1 MAGRGR
7 KSGYNLRSSSQTD
20 LRAFGITLEKKQ
32 EMSENKKSDK
42 GNLSDG
48 EIFSDDE
55 INELDNTL
63 IEVDAEIHQEKT
75 EVGENSMA
83 DERKETEKD
92 GEDEAQSQDNSGSST
107 PPKSRSE
114 NNELKDGAKKQELNV
129 ASGLS
134 EITEQ
139 LTRTLL
145 EKISEENR
153 RKENEWE
160 LMLSATLND
169 INDSNRTG
177 VKLLLQ
183 KMNQLEKCDREKRS
197 QSCNN
202 CKLAR
207 EKEEKIKK
215 EAGEEKKKWEKEKET
230 LVERYLKAES
240 RVRELESAKY
250 SARRVDTGRRA
261 SLIHNTQYRN
271 EDYVMDEYTQ
281 YMLDDARARSD
292 QKRSVSWSRATT
304 RTTNDYEERKK
315 RERAR
320 SGQDGDKQP
329 RPLTEKEIEE
339 EMKKREKKRLFL
351 VIKHNCKTNTEA
363 INIIKEKIGYQ
374 VNGNSVKKST
384 EGMLTLKMNSLAEK
398 QKLMSE
404 RVKLRGTDV
413 YLDDELTEREIE
425 VAKWLREIEK
435 EQREKNVM
443 VKKGYM
449 KICIDYTWKYWD
461 ERRGLDDEKN
471 SRD

>member
-7 KSGYNLRSSSQTD
+7 KSGYNLRSNSQTD

-315 RERAR
+315 KRKSKER
-320 SGQDGDKQP
+320 S
-329 RPLTEKEIEE
+329 
-339 EMKKREKKRLFL
+339 
-351 VIKHNCKTNTEA
+351 
-363 INIIKEKIGYQ
+363 
-374 VNGNSVKKST
+374 
-384 EGMLTLKMNSLAEK
+384 
-398 QKLMSE
+398 
-404 RVKLRGTDV
+404 
-413 YLDDELTEREIE
+413 
-425 VAKWLREIEK
+425 
-435 EQREKNVM
+435 
-443 VKKGYM
+443 
-449 KICIDYTWKYWD
+449 
-461 ERRGLDDEKN
+461 RR
-471 SRD
+471 R